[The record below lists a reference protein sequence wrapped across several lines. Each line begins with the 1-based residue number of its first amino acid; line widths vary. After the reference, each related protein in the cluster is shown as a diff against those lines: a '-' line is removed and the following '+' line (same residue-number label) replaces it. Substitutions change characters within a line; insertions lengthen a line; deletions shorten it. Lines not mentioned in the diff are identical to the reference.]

1 MRKEGYITGCFKT
14 GMILLSV
21 SLLPLCLSAQEI
33 NFGTFGTYTLEL
45 NQVTLDD
52 LEFQGPINPNSGI
65 HEVELTDSKVLQ
77 ILGVKYLDVGVL
89 ISGDGELLLDG
100 DINNASDPT
109 RKIPFTLFAAYSN
122 KGDGNNLPGDSV
134 TIPLSTNQGTA
145 RFPILQRQFAPPG
158 PPPPPPTN
166 AFQMSQVQE
175 TAELYLYGQIDVGNV
190 VAGTYSGTITI
201 TIEYD
206 APPTPSP

>member
-1 MRKEGYITGCFKT
+1 MRPEGCITLRRLRPV
-14 GMILLSV
+14 ILFLV
-21 SLLPLCLSAQEI
+21 SLVPISVAAQEI
-33 NFGTFGTYTLEL
+33 NFGSFHSYTLEL

-52 LEFQGPINPNSGI
+52 LEFLGPINPNSGI
-65 HEVELTDSKVLQ
+65 HDVELTDAKVLE

-100 DINNASDPT
+100 DAGNSGDPQ
-109 RKIPFTLFAAYSN
+109 KSIPFTLFAAYAN
-122 KGDGNNLPGDSV
+122 LGDGNNLPGDSV
-134 TIPLSTNQGTA
+134 EIPLTSNQGTA
-145 RFPILQRQFAPPG
+145 RFPILRRQFAPPG

-166 AFQMSQVQE
+166 AFQQSQVQE
-175 TAELYLYGQIDVGNV
+175 TAELYLYGQINVGNV
-190 VAGTYSGTITI
+190 VAGTYSGTITV